1 MSSSISGLYEV
12 KLTASP
18 TRFLS
23 AKGVGIGKTSP
34 SPNFQRLENL
44 LATPV
49 CQSCRR
55 VITLLQISGAG
66 DTPEGT
72 SGLKT
77 EVDLYECG
85 TKMNENRM
93 MGQSDGKVAEPYLL
107 LQHADMLMN
116 PSDRYP
122 SQNYFS
128 PLLL

>member
-18 TRFLS
+18 TPFLS

-93 MGQSDGKVAEPYLL
+93 MGHKSQSPICCCSV
-107 LQHADMLMN
+107 QTC
-116 PSDRYP
+116 
-122 SQNYFS
+122 
-128 PLLL
+128 